1 MQPSLLSDFEKTDKS
16 VWKKQITKELK
27 GRSYEEV
34 LYRPAAAVAIEPYY
48 VASELPEST
57 TLKDIQSSQKQI
69 PGWLTTPY
77 VSFGSPFE
85 TNAILRRQLEKGADA
100 IWLDCQDLSVLELD
114 LFKTL
119 HAIRLTDTPVYF
131 ASSESP
137 VALVTELTR
146 GASYYLKG
154 GIVHDPIADW
164 MKNGDTFTERIDSI
178 AESMAL
184 TKAMREFHSY
194 KVESHVFH
202 EAGADVV
209 QELAF
214 TIASFVT
221 YMDQLTE
228 RGVAPLLAANRF
240 VFSISVGT
248 DYLTEIAK
256 LRALRYLYRRITRAY
271 SLPDDLCRAHV
282 HGSSSLLYQSARS
295 PHTNILRYTSEAM
308 SGVVGGC
315 DALTVLPF
323 DYSFAETSE
332 FSERVARNT
341 SLILKNESYLDQ
353 VADPAAGSYY
363 LEIMTEQLAEA
374 SWALFLDVENRGG
387 LLAAFEQNF
396 IQEEIKKSWNETVS
410 DYHNGKVL
418 VGVNKYQVDEP
429 TPPRIPAVLV
439 DQVPNW
445 EYALLKRKSLEAT
458 F

>member
-34 LYRPAAAVAIEPYY
+34 LYRPAGTVAIEPYY
-48 VASELPEST
+48 VESELPEST
-57 TLKDIQSSQKQI
+57 LLKDIQACQKQV

-77 VSFGSPFE
+77 VIFDAPSE
-85 TNAILRRQLEKGADA
+85 TNKFIRRELDRGADA

-119 HAIRLTDTPVYF
+119 HAIRLTDTPIFF

-137 VALVTELTR
+137 VALLTELTR

-154 GIVHDPIADW
+154 GIIHDPIADW
-164 MKNGDTFTERIDSI
+164 MKTGNTFSERMDTI

-184 TKAMREFHSY
+184 TKAMREFNSY

-202 EAGADVV
+202 DAGADIV

-214 TIASFVT
+214 TLASFVT

-228 RGVAPLLAANRF
+228 RGIAPLLVANRF

-256 LRALRYLYRRITRAY
+256 LRALRYLYRRITRTY
-271 SLPDDLCRAHV
+271 SLPDDLCHAFI
-282 HGSSSLLYQSARS
+282 HGSSSMLYQSVRS

-315 DALTVLPF
+315 DALTVFPF
-323 DYSFAETSE
+323 DHSFAKTSE

-341 SLILKNESYLDQ
+341 SLILKNESYMDQ

-363 LEIMTEQLAEA
+363 LEIMTQQLAEA
-374 SWALFLDVENRGG
+374 SWNLFLDVENRGG
-387 LLAAFEQNF
+387 LPAAFEQNF
-396 IQEEIKKSWNETVS
+396 IQEEIKKSWNKTVS

-418 VGVNKYQVDEP
+418 VGVNKYQVDELTLP
-429 TPPRIPAVLV
+429 QTPPVPV

-445 EYALLKRKSLEAT
+445 EYALLKRKSLDAT
-458 F
+458 L